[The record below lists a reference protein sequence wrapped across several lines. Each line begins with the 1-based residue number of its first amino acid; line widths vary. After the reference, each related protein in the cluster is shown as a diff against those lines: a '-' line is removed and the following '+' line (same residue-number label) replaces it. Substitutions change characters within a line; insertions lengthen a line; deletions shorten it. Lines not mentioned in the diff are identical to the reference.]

1 MPLKRGK
8 SNKTISA
15 NIRTEMRSG
24 KPQKQAIAIALSKAG
39 KSKRK
44 KQVLAELA
52 AANAAFSVIKQF
64 VSNGK
69 ELSGCAK
76 HISDFVFS
84 KETIEKNLKKKKAK
98 GVGGSDLE
106 EFMALEQIKEKEEEL
121 KKMMIYLGRPGLW
134 QDWQAFQAEA
144 RKSRRYQ
151 EKMEEKRREE
161 LMEYVGYGI
170 AFIVV
175 LFFAGLMAWFAG
187 KWMGRF

>member
-1 MPLKRGK
+1 M
-8 SNKTISA
+8 
-15 NIRTEMRSG
+15 
-24 KPQKQAIAIALSKAG
+24 
-39 KSKRK
+39 
-44 KQVLAELA
+44 LAELA

-151 EKMEEKRREE
+151 EKMAEKRPQE

-175 LFFAGLMAWFAG
+175 IFFAGLLAWAAG
-187 KWMGRF
+187 KWVGKF

>member
-1 MPLKRGK
+1 M
-8 SNKTISA
+8 
-15 NIRTEMRSG
+15 
-24 KPQKQAIAIALSKAG
+24 
-39 KSKRK
+39 
-44 KQVLAELA
+44 LAELA

-84 KETIEKNLKKKKAK
+84 KEEIEKNLKKKKAR
-98 GVGGSDLE
+98 GAGGADLD
-106 EFMALEQIKEKEEEL
+106 EFMALEQIREKEEEL

-151 EKMEEKRREE
+151 KKMAEKRRQK
-161 LMEYVGYGI
+161 LIEYAGYGVG
-170 AFIVV
+170 FIFL
-175 LFFAGLMAWFAG
+175 LFFAGLLAWIVG
-187 KWMGRF
+187 KWTGRF

>member
-1 MPLKRGK
+1 M
-8 SNKTISA
+8 
-15 NIRTEMRSG
+15 
-24 KPQKQAIAIALSKAG
+24 
-39 KSKRK
+39 
-44 KQVLAELA
+44 LAELA

-84 KETIEKNLKKKKAK
+84 KEALEKKAKQKKSK

-106 EFMALEQIKEKEEEL
+106 EFMALEQIREKEEEL

-144 RKSRRYQ
+144 RKSRRYA
-151 EKMEEKRREE
+151 EKMAEKRRQE
-161 LMEYVGYGI
+161 LMEYLGYGI
-170 AFIVV
+170 AGIIVI
-175 LFFAGLMAWFAG
+175 FFAGLLAWFAG
-187 KWMGRF
+187 KWVGRF

>member
-1 MPLKRGK
+1 M
-8 SNKTISA
+8 
-15 NIRTEMRSG
+15 
-24 KPQKQAIAIALSKAG
+24 
-39 KSKRK
+39 
-44 KQVLAELA
+44 LAELA
-52 AANAAFSVIKQF
+52 AANAAFNVIKQF

-98 GVGGSDLE
+98 GVGGTDLE

-151 EKMEEKRREE
+151 EKMAEKRQQE
-161 LMEYVGYGI
+161 LMEYLGYGI
-170 AFIVV
+170 AAIVII
-175 LFFAGLMAWFAG
+175 FFAGLLAWAAG
-187 KWMGRF
+187 KWVGKF